1 MTDEYS
7 HLILRLVMDDRNSI
21 IVIIYYRLLHLI
33 GYLKYYENL
42 FFSFF
47 FISVI
52 FISTIKIVIKK
63 SRPTSGGKME

>member
-21 IVIIYYRLLHLI
+21 IVIIYYRLLYLI

-42 FFSFF
+42 FFSSFLF
-47 FISVI
+47 PLYLLVL
-52 FISTIKIVIKK
+52 
-63 SRPTSGGKME
+63 